1 MFNSNRNHFLILI
14 MVLSLVLNTQGQE
27 NRETQNMAELPKGV
41 TPSKG
46 VVIIV
51 LSIMFFI
58 TFILLVYVKF
68 CRVTPVHLLNP
79 NSLNLQ
85 NNLGQT
91 RSRSINSGV
100 EQKVIE
106 TLPFFKFS
114 SLKGSKQGLECTV
127 CLSKFE
133 DEEILRLL
141 PKCKHAFH
149 MNCIDK
155 WLESHSTCPLCR
167 YIVEES
173 DIRNFTFSFSSR
185 FLRVPSNLSEDPNLE
200 IFIQR
205 QPSQRKNKKEEQE
218 HELVLLDHEESGS
231 SNVTKWKQEQPLHMI
246 NHKILISDVVTRSRW
261 SDLNS
266 SDLLSLNSEMLH
278 DMSSTRFSPEFHG
291 ISSVHSDEEEN
302 SFTALNPG
310 EKRSM
315 SEISKVPRFVEIS
328 RRSGENGSDERMWRI
343 WMPIARRTVQ
353 WFARQETN
361 SAQLQQHKHLV
372 SNV

>member
-1 MFNSNRNHFLILI
+1 MFTININHFLILI
-14 MVLSLVLNTQGQE
+14 MFLSLLLNIQSQKNRQGQ
-27 NRETQNMAELPKGV
+27 NMPEIPQGV

-51 LSIMFFI
+51 LSIMFLI

-68 CRVTPVHLLNP
+68 CRVTPLHLITPNPLNQGRTQP
-79 NSLNLQ
+79 
-85 NNLGQT
+85 
-91 RSRSINSGV
+91 RSIVFGL
-100 EQKVIE
+100 EKKVIE

-133 DEEILRLL
+133 DEETLRLL

-167 YIVEES
+167 YMVEEN

-205 QPSQRKNKKEEQE
+205 EPSQRKSKKEEQE
-218 HELVLLDHEESGS
+218 IVLLDHEEGGS
-231 SNVTKWKQEQPLHMI
+231 SNVTKMKHHQQHQQQQPLHMI
-246 NHKILISDVVTRSRW
+246 NHRILISDAVTRSRW

-266 SDLLSLNSEMLH
+266 SDLLSLKSEMLH
-278 DMSSTRFSPEFHG
+278 DVSSARFSP
-291 ISSVHSDEEEN
+291 DEDEN

-315 SEISKVPRFVEIS
+315 SDIPNVPRFVEVGS
-328 RRSGENGSDERMWRI
+328 RRRNGNDERMWRI
-343 WMPIARRTVQ
+343 WLPIARRTVQ

-361 SAQLQQHKHLV
+361 SVQLLQHKHFA